1 MLGQYD
7 NARMQVMPSA
17 GVAYAADANSPILR
31 EALRSNER
39 VVYTRPQAA
48 PARVHAQTPKPAPVR
63 RDYSLAEL
71 EKKPVADLRLML
83 AERNVAQG
91 NATEKDELAAW
102 VHQHQHLP
110 VVRPDAS
117 VGKTPSAT
125 VRASQ
130 GPRSM
135 NELKQMSVAD
145 LHEILDQRGVGP
157 GSATEKSELVRWVF
171 QHQDL
176 PVIHTGKQR
185 HRRARWG
192 YGPGRPHDSPRD
204 RRRKKESG
212 PEMLEGDDPKLLEDN
227 SDQRL
232 LEGLTDAKA
241 RKRHWWF
248 LLCAGL
254 GLSFVSLVV
263 FVAVNDAKRGT
274 VQLPVEPEI
283 DDDETSS

>member
-1 MLGQYD
+1 MRSQALRLSRASRAVTIRRPAAAPEKVDKPSGTITKRSGVAAVAAKADEMLGQYD
-7 NARMQVMPSA
+7 DARAQVMPSA
-17 GVAYAADANSPILR
+17 GVAYAADAHSPILR
-31 EALRSNER
+31 EALRSHER
-39 VVYTRPQAA
+39 VVYKRPQAA
-48 PARVHAQTPKPAPVR
+48 PARVHAQTPKSAPVR

-110 VVRPDAS
+110 VVRPNAS

-145 LHEILDQRGVGP
+145 LHEILDERGVGP
-157 GSATEKSELVRWVF
+157 GSATEKGELVRWVF

-176 PVIHTGKQR
+176 PVIYTGKQR
-185 HRRARWG
+185 RRRSRWG
-192 YGPGRPHDSPRD
+192 YGPGRPYDSPRD
-204 RRRKKESG
+204 RRRKKGIWS
-212 PEMLEGDDPKLLEDN
+212 
-227 SDQRL
+227 R
-232 LEGLTDAKA
+232 DA
-241 RKRHWWF
+241 
-248 LLCAGL
+248 
-254 GLSFVSLVV
+254 
-263 FVAVNDAKRGT
+263 RGRRS
-274 VQLPVEPEI
+274 QAA
-283 DDDETSS
+283 